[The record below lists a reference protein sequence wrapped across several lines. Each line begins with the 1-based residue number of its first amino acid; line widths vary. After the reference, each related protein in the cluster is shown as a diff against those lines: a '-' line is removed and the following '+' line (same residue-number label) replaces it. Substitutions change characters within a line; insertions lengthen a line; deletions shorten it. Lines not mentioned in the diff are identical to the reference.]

1 MCDFKAIN
9 NQSHACNTSLGL
21 FRKASTNSQKE
32 KKYTTHVTQYTS
44 KGIFSSYTVK
54 FAHHFKKNA
63 LNPVVEKFNRNTIC
77 ARPRHIKGKTYGPH
91 NILDLK
97 HWTGYKRIKKN
108 MQRRDNKDYNLPM
121 SFSFDTQKTTKTA
134 SLVPV
139 KPAKNNSC

>member
-32 KKYTTHVTQYTS
+32 KKYTAHVTQYTS

-63 LNPVVEKFNRNTIC
+63 LNPVVEKFNRNNIC

-91 NILDLK
+91 NILRFEALNWV
-97 HWTGYKRIKKN
+97 HTYKKN
-108 MQRRDNKDYNLPM
+108 MQRRDNKDW
-121 SFSFDTQKTTKTA
+121 
-134 SLVPV
+134 
-139 KPAKNNSC
+139 